1 MPSPVQLY
9 ALLFVLF
16 SLGPLGAHSA
26 LADSALAGS
35 ASATVA
41 PGSAAGFSLTPL
53 RSDMSDEAV
62 DLAVLRDRR
71 IGRGLVGFAVGVQAF
86 QFTFAIL
93 ARALSD
99 PIGPWAAGDSLM
111 VEGIVSLVSIAAAP
125 LGAVGFSKLAESRM
139 RGTGRGLLQGGV
151 YALSYAGLH
160 LLFMAISEA
169 LPSGGQGA
177 GFATVI
183 VGVPLI
189 SSHIIVGAGMCIAAA
204 VTFAKHRRSSTAA
217 RVSMPH
223 RVALFPAPM
232 VRHDGGGL
240 ALVAVF

>member
-1 MPSPVQLY
+1 MPTPVQFS
-9 ALLFVLF
+9 AVLFVLV
-16 SLGPLGAHSA
+16 SLAPLGVHSA
-26 LADSALAGS
+26 LADSA
-35 ASATVA
+35 VA
-41 PGSAAGFSLTPL
+41 DSVPVIVVPGSAAGFSLNPL
-53 RSDMSDEAV
+53 RSEMSDEAV

-71 IGRGLVGFAVGVQAF
+71 IGRGLVGFAVGIQAF

-125 LGAVGFSKLAESRM
+125 LGAVGFSRLADSRM
-139 RGTGRGLLQGGV
+139 RGAGRGLLQGGV

-189 SSHIIVGAGMCIAAA
+189 SSHIIVGAGMCIAGA
-204 VTFAKHRRSSTAA
+204 VALAKHRRSSTAS
-217 RVSMPH
+217 RVSRPH
-223 RVALFPAPM
+223 RAALFPAPM
-232 VRHDGGGL
+232 LRHDGGGL